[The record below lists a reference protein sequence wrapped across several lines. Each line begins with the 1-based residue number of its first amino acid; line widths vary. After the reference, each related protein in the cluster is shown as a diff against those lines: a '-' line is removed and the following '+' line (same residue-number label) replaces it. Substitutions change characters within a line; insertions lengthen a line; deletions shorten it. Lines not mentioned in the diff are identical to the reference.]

1 MNKKISITF
10 FIEGQEHLRFVLSYI
25 LICKDL
31 GFEIV
36 VISLES
42 LDLDISDVEIN
53 IINQSNLRASFKNI
67 CTEWL
72 FTTTPGVGSFYFPK
86 SKKGIINKRT
96 KYVYLFHSLV
106 SPNEIYLDKS
116 FEKFDVILSPNRLIT
131 EQLKYVTSKNVKTFT
146 VGYPVL
152 SQYQKNT
159 KFTNKKTV
167 LIAPSWGE
175 ESFLLDHKFME
186 KLVKSMLMI
195 YDKIIIRPHPMHLA
209 KLQKQKKFKNPKITY
224 DFDKNLDYLND
235 VQMLVTDWSGIS
247 LEYYFLT
254 NNKLIFIDGPKKIRR
269 KLSKHE
275 KGIEL
280 IEDKI
285 RNIIGTTINKTQDLG
300 SLLNKNISISHKEKI
315 FIESLF
321 NPKFVNNDVKK
332 IIKTFTSF
340 EK

>member
-25 LICKDL
+25 LICRDL
-31 GFEIV
+31 GFEIE

-42 LDLDISDVEIN
+42 LDLDISDVEIK
-53 IINQSNLRASFKNI
+53 IIEQSNLRESFKNI
-67 CTEWL
+67 RTDWL

-86 SKKGIINKRT
+86 SKKGFINKRT

-106 SPNEIYLDKS
+106 SPNEVYLDKS

-146 VGYPVL
+146 VGYPAL
-152 SQYQKNT
+152 NQYKENT

-186 KLVKSMLMI
+186 KLVKSMSKI

-209 KLQKQKKFKNPKITY
+209 MLQKQKKFKNPKISY

-235 VQMLVTDWSGIS
+235 IQMLVTDWSGIS

-254 NNKLIFIDGPKKIRR
+254 NNKLIFIDGTKKIRR
-269 KLSKHE
+269 KLSKQE

-285 RNIIGTTINKTQDLG
+285 RNIIGTIISKNEDLG
-300 SLLNKNISISHKEKI
+300 NVLTKNISISHKEKI
-315 FIESLF
+315 FMEALF
-321 NPKFVNNDVKK
+321 NPKFVNNDVKE
-332 IIKTFTSF
+332 IIKTFTNF